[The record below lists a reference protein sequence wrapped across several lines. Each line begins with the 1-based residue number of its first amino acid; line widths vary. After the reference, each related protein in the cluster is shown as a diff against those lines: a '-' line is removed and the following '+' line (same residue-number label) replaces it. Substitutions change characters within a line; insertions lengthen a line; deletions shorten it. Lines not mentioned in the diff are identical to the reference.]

1 MLLSELLR
9 PDVQTQ
15 RASCTE
21 LYTVK
26 EVGQERPMEILLP
39 LWKILCFLK
48 TLCSEQSFVSFL
60 EDAT

>member
-39 LWKILCFLK
+39 L
-48 TLCSEQSFVSFL
+48 
-60 EDAT
+60 